1 MFCIFDVDDIL
12 SAVSAARCLRSAVMW
27 LLTNAAVGFP
37 RTSVLHKRIGG
48 IEDDAD
54 QQQSG
59 NIEQDAL
66 QDQHDQQQINQIHM
80 ITPLFLLVM
89 LLIIPESADYARDL
103 NHSHNFAKSALFFEG
118 WRDFVV

>member
-1 MFCIFDVDDIL
+1 MFCIFDVDDIF

-66 QDQHDQQQINQIHM
+66 QDQHDQQQINQIHT
-80 ITPLFLLVM
+80 ITPLFLLVI
-89 LLIIPESADYARDL
+89 LLIIPELYRKARIM
-103 NHSHNFAKSALFFEG
+103 H
-118 WRDFVV
+118 VI

>member
-1 MFCIFDVDDIL
+1 MFCIFDVDDIF

-27 LLTNAAVGFP
+27 LLTN
-37 RTSVLHKRIGG
+37 
-48 IEDDAD
+48 DAD

-66 QDQHDQQQINQIHM
+66 QDQHDQQQINQIHT